1 LTYVSELQC
10 VPGSHPALPGH
21 FPQTP
26 IVPGAWLL
34 TLVEEFYRACVSA
47 EGAVA
52 GVDFVR
58 FRHPLAPDQP
68 FRIHLT
74 VEAEDRV
81 RFIVEGDG
89 APIAEGRLALRI
101 FR

>member
-34 TLVEEFYRACVSA
+34 TLVEEFYRACVRA
-47 EGAVA
+47 EAAVA

-74 VEAEDRV
+74 VEADDCV
-81 RFIVEGDG
+81 RFVIERDG
-89 APIAEGRLALRI
+89 APIAEGGLALRV
-101 FR
+101 F

>member
-34 TLVEEFYRACVSA
+34 ALVEEFYRACVSA
-47 EGAVA
+47 EAAVA